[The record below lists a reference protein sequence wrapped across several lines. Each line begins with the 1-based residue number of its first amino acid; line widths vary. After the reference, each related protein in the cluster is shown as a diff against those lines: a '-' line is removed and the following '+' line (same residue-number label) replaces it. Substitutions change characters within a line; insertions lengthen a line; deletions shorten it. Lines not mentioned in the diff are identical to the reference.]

1 MSDEIIVYVLVGVV
15 AILCVVMIV
24 VQLVESKLMS
34 SAIKKQ
40 QEDVE
45 SIKNKDTGLV
55 LVNVVILQ

>member
-34 SAIKKQ
+34 PPKLVFSAI
-40 QEDVE
+40 
-45 SIKNKDTGLV
+45 
-55 LVNVVILQ
+55 